1 MEIDSGSSGEDASFG
16 FASVPSPSIGPL
28 ASPPLPPPSC
38 ICGRGSA
45 RAGASCCCCCSQA
58 APSALRAGGSSV
70 GVGVGSVG
78 LVPAFWLSAPPSDE
92 AELDASLL
100 EFVAEAERAAEA
112 CPRTR
117 ARRQQL
123 RGSAARLLGMIAMS
137 PEQLASTWRWLF
149 FSNASSSGS
158 PAPPR
163 AGGGGQGQ
171 GCGGGLPPTPEEGG
185 W

>member
-58 APSALRAGGSSV
+58 APSALRAGGSSI
-70 GVGVGSVG
+70 GGGSIG

-171 GCGGGLPPTPEEGG
+171 GCGGGLPPTPEEGV